1 MASIRLLISES
12 FDPWFNL
19 AVEEAIFRQMS
30 VKQRVM
36 FLWRNNDTV
45 VIGRA
50 QNPWKECNTRKMVQ
64 DGVKLARRRSG
75 GGAVFHDLGNSCF
88 TFMAGKPAYN
98 KTVSTQ
104 IIIAGLAELGVI
116 AQVAGRNDL
125 VIRSAHGERKI
136 SGSAYFETHDRGFH
150 HGTLL
155 INTDL
160 NRLASYLNPDPKKL
174 ISKGIASVRSRVM
187 NLAEIDAGITH
198 QKVCNAFANN
208 FFNYYGEV
216 VKAEIISPTNM
227 PDLPGFIDIYAKQ
240 SSWEWNFGQA
250 PTFSHILDT
259 RFVWGGVELCF
270 DIDKGKISASKIY
283 TDSLDPSPLE
293 LFSQKLIGKKYQP
306 ATIKEIIAEIQVQYP
321 DLNQQLIQLE
331 NWLVNEIT

>member
-1 MASIRLLISES
+1 M
-12 FDPWFNL
+12 

-64 DGVKLARRRSG
+64 DGVTLARRRSG

-116 AQVAGRNDL
+116 AQIAGRNDL
-125 VIRSAHGERKI
+125 VIRSAHSERKI

-160 NRLASYLNPDPKKL
+160 NRLASYLNPEPKKL

-187 NLAEIDAGITH
+187 NLAEIDGGITH

-227 PDLPGFIDIYAKQ
+227 PDLPGFIDIYVKQ

-259 RFVWGGVELCF
+259 RFVWGGVELYF

>member
-50 QNPWKECNTRKMVQ
+50 QNPWRECNTRKMVQ

-125 VIRSAHGERKI
+125 VIRSAHGEHKI

-187 NLAEIDAGITH
+187 SLAEIDAGITH

-259 RFVWGGVELCF
+259 RFVWGGVELYF

-293 LFSQKLIGKKYQP
+293 LFSQKLIGKRYQP